1 MGDMTTQMLSPRP
14 RLNSNGLRLLIDYN
28 FHTKGMHSFPNICAI
43 FLLNCDLYRQNYAYI
58 AQTRICWNFCR
69 LTEISWKFGGST
81 PGQTWAWTSCAA
93 SIVERI
99 LTARSL
105 LRPICSCTEKRLS
118 ATATASHTDCW
129 FSASAGMAQS
139 MPFEFPSNDMAREKN
154 LVKYV
159 WLILVVL
166 FGCLFPPPILW
177 EHLSEIESGWEL
189 LSDTSPPLCE
199 SIWVHYEQ
207 LWVNKSLD
215 RRKSHWISLVP
226 FGCNWG
232 HLSNW
237 SINN

>member
-1 MGDMTTQMLSPRP
+1 MTSKEVEVIYVAQKITLKQHFERNWGDLRTPPKKKLCLFCWYTAVAVEWVRFNSGFLMRTTL
-14 RLNSNGLRLLIDYN
+14 LNENQDMMITGAPLFQSQLYPIDYVVY
-28 FHTKGMHSFPNICAI
+28 TSVCMWPCSFCGP
-43 FLLNCDLYRQNYAYI
+43 R
-58 AQTRICWNFCR
+58 
-69 LTEISWKFGGST
+69 FG
-81 PGQTWAWTSCAA
+81 
-93 SIVERI
+93 
-99 LTARSL
+99 
-105 LRPICSCTEKRLS
+105 
-118 ATATASHTDCW
+118 
-129 FSASAGMAQS
+129 
-139 MPFEFPSNDMAREKN
+139 
-154 LVKYV
+154 
-159 WLILVVL
+159 

-237 SINN
+237 SISN

>member
-1 MGDMTTQMLSPRP
+1 MFGFFS
-14 RLNSNGLRLLIDYN
+14 GW
-28 FHTKGMHSFPNICAI
+28 
-43 FLLNCDLYRQNYAYI
+43 FLLEGN
-58 AQTRICWNFCR
+58 
-69 LTEISWKFGGST
+69 GST
-81 PGQTWAWTSCAA
+81 WSKIMWRNQRTLVAGFLHRLEWRSRCHSNSRATTW
-93 SIVERI
+93 
-99 LTARSL
+99 LG
-105 LRPICSCTEKRLS
+105 KR
-118 ATATASHTDCW
+118 
-129 FSASAGMAQS
+129 
-139 MPFEFPSNDMAREKN
+139 N

-159 WLILVVL
+159 WLIILVVL

-177 EHLSEIESGWEL
+177 EHLSEIESEWEL

-199 SIWVHYEQ
+199 SIWVHFEQ